1 MKQATQPGGAQTAQQ
16 TPQMGG
22 MMMSRG
28 VPNLKT
34 LDPEDRVRSLAYCR
48 DTYEVTTAD
57 GQKHKFWERNLR
69 LKTDSSEDGPMK
81 GSPALVPAGMRGDR
95 ADVIFSAP
103 DEIGTFINRAC

>member
-1 MKQATQPGGAQTAQQ
+1 MKQATQAGGAQTAQQ

-69 LKTDSSEDGPMK
+69 LKTDSSEDAPHEGIARI
-81 GSPALVPAGMRGDR
+81 GSGRNDGRPGRRYILRAG
-95 ADVIFSAP
+95 
-103 DEIGTFINRAC
+103 